1 MSRKKVSFEEALI
14 ELETVISALETD
26 LPLDDAVDQFEKGVK
41 AVQECRGALG
51 RAEGRITKLFEGSD
65 GQFIEKNFGI
75 TMESLVG
82 GESL

>member
-1 MSRKKVSFEEALI
+1 MARKKVSFEEALT
-14 ELETVISALETD
+14 ELETVITALETD
-26 LPLDDAVDQFEKGVK
+26 LPLDEAVDQFEKGVH
-41 AVQECRGALG
+41 AVQECRGALS

-65 GQFIEKNFGI
+65 GQFIEKNLGI